1 MIEVWIVVIHLI
13 LHSKNLLF
21 LECLVYF
28 CLVTLAKPFDEKSV
42 TIYAANIVNY
52 Y

>member
-1 MIEVWIVVIHLI
+1 MIEASIVVIHLI

-21 LECLVYF
+21 LECLLCF
-28 CLVTLAKPFDEKSV
+28 CLVTLAKPFDEKIV
-42 TIYAANIVNY
+42 TIHAANIVNY